1 MYFINFYIIL
11 IFKSATLSLD
21 DCDVPL
27 TVKYGSK
34 LGYSCANVSTQVLE
48 KR

>member
-1 MYFINFYIIL
+1 MFYINIF
-11 IFKSATLSLD
+11 FKSATLSLD
-21 DCDVPL
+21 DCDILL

-34 LGYSCANVSTQVLE
+34 LGYSCANVSVQVLD